1 MAFFAITY
9 TYAADPRIDELR
21 PEHRAYLA
29 ALAEQGLLK
38 ASGPCP
44 GTEPAQA
51 LLVLDVDSREVVE
64 SLLAD
69 DPFQSAGLVHQTDI
83 VEWNP
88 IIGVFAS

>member
-1 MAFFAITY
+1 MAFFAVTY
-9 TYAADPRIDELR
+9 TYDTDPRIDELR

-44 GTEPAQA
+44 GTDPAQA
-51 LLVLDVDSREVVE
+51 LLIFDVDSREVVE

-69 DPFQSAGLVHQTDI
+69 DPFQTGGVVRRADI
-83 VEWNP
+83 LEWNP
-88 IIGVFAS
+88 IIGVFAA